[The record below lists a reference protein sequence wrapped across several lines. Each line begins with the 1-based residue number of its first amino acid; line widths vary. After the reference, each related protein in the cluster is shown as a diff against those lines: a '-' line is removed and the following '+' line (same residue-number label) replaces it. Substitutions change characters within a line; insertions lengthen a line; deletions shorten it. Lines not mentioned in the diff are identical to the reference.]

1 MNHLRPLPI
10 TQVERDEVVAL
21 NKLLD
26 GSNDEY
32 RGQLADV
39 VEKEEKLELDMVGTL
54 YIPHPA
60 MHSFAG

>member
-39 VEKEEKLELDMVGTL
+39 VEKEEKLELDMVGTP

-60 MHSFAG
+60 MPSFAG

>member
-1 MNHLRPLPI
+1 M
-10 TQVERDEVVAL
+10 VAL

-39 VEKEEKLELDMVGTL
+39 VEKEEKLELDMVGIPYIAHTECTL
-54 YIPHPA
+54 TGQKVTFLLA
-60 MHSFAG
+60 D

>member
-39 VEKEEKLELDMVGTL
+39 VEKEEKLELDMVGTP